1 MGWETSGQ
9 AETRSQL
16 TCIQCLRFLSTPS
29 FSRLGQAG
37 ASHTLTVS
45 LLPRVPLP
53 HVTEKQMETQVW
65 SHSVV
70 TGLASNLDWSPGIPH
85 CLAGTL
91 PARTNTSKKMME
103 GAREPGGG
111 GSVSSEGMVTPPGGG
126 AKFKWAQVFHLFIDG
141 ADLLVLKP
149 VF

>member
-16 TCIQCLRFLSTPS
+16 TCIQCLWFLSTPS

-45 LLPRVPLP
+45 LLLRVPLP

-65 SHSVV
+65 SHSVKSQV
-70 TGLASNLDWSPGIPH
+70 LQVIWI
-85 CLAGTL
+85 
-91 PARTNTSKKMME
+91 
-103 GAREPGGG
+103 GARASLTAWLALSLPEQ
-111 GSVSSEGMVTPPGGG
+111 TL
-126 AKFKWAQVFHLFIDG
+126 QRR
-141 ADLLVLKP
+141 
-149 VF
+149 